1 MQFTDDIF
9 VQYEGFTGWLV
20 GCTVPSG
27 LNQASQGQRSNSNK
41 KKEKN
46 WRHGAWLWLETAAMV
61 WNNNNKTLKWDFHW
75 DGMIEY
81 HNASSWLKYS

>member
-41 KKEKN
+41 KRKTDVMVHSYDQRPRQ
-46 WRHGAWLWLETAAMV
+46 WSETTTI
-61 WNNNNKTLKWDFHW
+61 KL
-75 DGMIEY
+75 
-81 HNASSWLKYS
+81 